1 MHGEL
6 REYKNAQHE
15 KAMTKTLEDKLREA
29 GM

>member
-1 MHGEL
+1 MHGEPK
-6 REYKNAQHE
+6 YKNKQQE

>member
-1 MHGEL
+1 MHGEPK
-6 REYKNAQHE
+6 YTTKQQE